1 MNDEN
6 WERKKLSFKNA
17 LDLLKES
24 LQLPIDHSIIID
36 GVIQR
41 FEFTYE
47 LAWKWMK
54 QYLEFNGVFE
64 AK

>member
-17 LDLLKES
+17 LDRLKES